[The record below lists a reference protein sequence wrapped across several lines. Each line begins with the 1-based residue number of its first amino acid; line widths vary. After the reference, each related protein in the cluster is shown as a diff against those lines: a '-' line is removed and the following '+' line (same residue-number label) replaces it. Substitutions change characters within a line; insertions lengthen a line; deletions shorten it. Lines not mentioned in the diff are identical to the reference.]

1 MSLQKIKELNASQN
15 QDFFEKIDGFATILL
30 EWNKVHN
37 LSGSFTKESVFAQ
50 VYDSLFPMSFFDGF
64 KGGILDIGSGAGFP
78 AIPLAIAMPSVNF
91 TLVEPSKKRVSFLN
105 YLKIKLKLN
114 NVTIIDK
121 RIEECEKKIYNTI
134 TSKAVMDADK
144 LLALVGDM
152 MDENSVML
160 LYKGRDTEDETQNIK
175 NIKVIDA
182 PHSRYLLIKKGS

>member
-1 MSLQKIKELNASQN
+1 MSLQKIKELNISQS

-50 VYDSLFPMSFFDGF
+50 VYDSLFPMSFYEGF
-64 KGGILDIGSGAGFP
+64 EGSVLDIGSGAGFP
-78 AIPLAIAMPSVNF
+78 AIALAIAMPSVSF

-134 TSKAVMDADK
+134 TSKAVMDADR